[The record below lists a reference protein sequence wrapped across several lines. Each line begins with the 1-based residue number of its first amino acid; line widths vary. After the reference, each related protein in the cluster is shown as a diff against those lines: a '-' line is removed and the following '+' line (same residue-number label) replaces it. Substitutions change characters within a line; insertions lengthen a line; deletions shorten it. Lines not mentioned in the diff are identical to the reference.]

1 MEQRETTMK
10 TYSKDSPEAMARVL
24 AMTMITDARLDDREL
39 DAMDRLRLYELMGL
53 SREDFSRVVKDYCDD
68 LLHGGGASTG
78 KIDLMDRD
86 RIDAVIDSIGDSSMR
101 LKTAHMILAIAKA
114 DGQLHDTEL
123 ALFRHVLSRWGLSLE
138 QLGSGSATI

>member
-1 MEQRETTMK
+1 MK
-10 TYSKDSPEAMARVL
+10 TYAKDSPEAMARVL

-53 SREDFSRVVKDYCDD
+53 SREDFSRIVKDYCDD
-68 LLHGGGASTG
+68 LLRGGGASNG

-86 RIDAVIDSIGDSSMR
+86 RIDAVIDSIDDSSMR

-138 QLGSGSATI
+138 QLASGSATI